1 MKIITTI
8 NPNNVGD
15 MKSSKINENKIH
27 FWDIGWYLYTN
38 IEFILIT

>member
-15 MKSSKINENKIH
+15 TKSSKINVKKTH
-27 FWDIGWYLYTN
+27 FWDLV
-38 IEFILIT
+38 

>member
-8 NPNNVGD
+8 NPNNVRD
-15 MKSSKINENKIH
+15 TKSSKINENKIH
-27 FWDIGWYLYTN
+27 FWDLVWYLLLN

>member
-1 MKIITTI
+1 MISNNKMKIITTI

-27 FWDIGWYLYTN
+27 FWDIG
-38 IEFILIT
+38 